1 MRIRTKVQA
10 TEDHVKLLDELWVY
24 ARDKIRSEPKAAED
38 PAEIER
44 LIQQYDYEI
53 YSIRN
58 IVHEHGFMEAE
69 IPKIL
74 RKIKLYKLAVGWLL
88 VAFVWALLMIVC
100 FWTGVI

>member
-1 MRIRTKVQA
+1 MRIRTKVQV
-10 TEDHVKLLDELWVY
+10 TEDHMKLLDALWVS
-24 ARDKIRSEPKAAED
+24 ARDKMRSKSKAAED

-44 LIQQYDYEI
+44 MIRRYDCEI
-53 YSIRN
+53 DSIRN
-58 IVHEHGFMEAE
+58 IIREHGFMEAE